1 MNEKCL
7 PLNCSC
13 QLWWVTHQRLTDW
26 INEWL
31 DWAPPHVHTQTY
43 INTHAD
49 THTKVCMHKYT
60 NGTGLP
66 TKLLGMSVLESINMR
81 VKKKGQLNK
90 RKKSMCIDEQGW
102 HKKQDLLFEWPDRL
116 SSYACLVY
124 ARQYLLLQDV
134 AISNVSVSG
143 FVPPLFTHGKNA
155 LCRPESC
162 REKKINTESL
172 GQTDRQTDRRVE
184 VPVVNFTKSR
194 GTISAPWK
202 QCWMTKWISHFVPK
216 QVPG

>member
-1 MNEKCL
+1 
-7 PLNCSC
+7 
-13 QLWWVTHQRLTDW
+13 
-26 INEWL
+26 
-31 DWAPPHVHTQTY
+31 
-43 INTHAD
+43 
-49 THTKVCMHKYT
+49 
-60 NGTGLP
+60 
-66 TKLLGMSVLESINMR
+66 
-81 VKKKGQLNK
+81 
-90 RKKSMCIDEQGW
+90 MCIDEQGW

-216 QVPG
+216 QVPGLKYHTGNKLVNRMENIVDKMLDVYPQKLTETKVKLKCEWSSFIRWTPHSKWMITCPLVLEWG

>member
-1 MNEKCL
+1 M
-7 PLNCSC
+7 
-13 QLWWVTHQRLTDW
+13 
-26 INEWL
+26 
-31 DWAPPHVHTQTY
+31 
-43 INTHAD
+43 
-49 THTKVCMHKYT
+49 
-60 NGTGLP
+60 
-66 TKLLGMSVLESINMR
+66 
-81 VKKKGQLNK
+81 
-90 RKKSMCIDEQGW
+90 
-102 HKKQDLLFEWPDRL
+102 

-194 GTISAPWK
+194 GTISAP
-202 QCWMTKWISHFVPK
+202 
-216 QVPG
+216 